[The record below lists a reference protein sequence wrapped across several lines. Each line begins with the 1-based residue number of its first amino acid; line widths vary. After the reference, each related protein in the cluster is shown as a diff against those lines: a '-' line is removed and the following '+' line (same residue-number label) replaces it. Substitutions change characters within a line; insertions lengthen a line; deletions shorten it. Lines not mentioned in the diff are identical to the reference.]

1 MYTRSKLIT
10 LIVAALLASASFAQD
25 DAAQR
30 DKEELQMIA
39 LEALMASPSERAL
52 PAILKLL
59 DGNGSDELKENA
71 LFVLS
76 QIDHPDASAKLLAFA
91 HDGSG
96 ETQLEAIRMI
106 AINGEDDAMAGLAD
120 IYANGDE
127 DVREAV
133 LEAYLIADDTQAVF
147 NIAMNTTDEEDY
159 EAAVEILGAMDAHD
173 ELAELREAKGVSDA
187 LIEAYI
193 MSGNHVE
200 LELLA
205 RDSSDVDMQAE
216 AIQALGIV
224 DGPNSEQI
232 LVEIY
237 KSSEH
242 EDIREASM
250 EGLLIGDYDNA
261 ILELYRSS
269 TSNSEK
275 GELLEALVIMD
286 SDLAMDVIDAALA
299 GDQ

>member
-1 MYTRSKLIT
+1 
-10 LIVAALLASASFAQD
+10 
-25 DAAQR
+25 
-30 DKEELQMIA
+30 
-39 LEALMASPSERAL
+39 
-52 PAILKLL
+52 
-59 DGNGSDELKENA
+59 
-71 LFVLS
+71 
-76 QIDHPDASAKLLAFA
+76 
-91 HDGSG
+91 
-96 ETQLEAIRMI
+96 
-106 AINGEDDAMAGLAD
+106 
-120 IYANGDE
+120 
-127 DVREAV
+127 
-133 LEAYLIADDTQAVF
+133 
-147 NIAMNTTDEEDY
+147 
-159 EAAVEILGAMDAHD
+159 MDAHD

-275 GELLEALVIMD
+275 GELLEALIIMD

>member
-1 MYTRSKLIT
+1 MYTRLKITTLLI
-10 LIVAALLASASFAQD
+10 ASLLATSSFAQD
-25 DAAQR
+25 SDAQR
-30 DKEELQMIA
+30 EKEELQMMA

-52 PAILKLL
+52 PALLKLL
-59 DGNGSDELKENA
+59 NGNGSDELKENA

-76 QIDHPDASAKLLAFA
+76 QIDHPDAATTLLDYA
-91 HDGSG
+91 HNGSG
-96 ETQLEAIRMI
+96 ETQLEAIQLIGM
-106 AINGEDDAMAGLAD
+106 NSDDAAMAGLAD
-120 IYANGDE
+120 IYASGDE
-127 DVREAV
+127 DAREAV

-147 NIAMNTTDEEDY
+147 NIAMNATNDDDY
-159 EAAVEILGAMDAHD
+159 ENAVEMLAVMDAHE
-173 ELAELREAKGVSDA
+173 ELARLREAKGISDA